1 MVSCFCF
8 RGNAEIHRL
17 SGGELICFFGAPT
30 RLVSSKGAKT
40 TESTPQKQSSVH
52 RSVTGADY
60 LAQPTQSTETLLFSP
75 SAFLS
80 EAVRLL
86 TLSAVDR
93 SDVPD
98 PRKQKGEDMGQA
110 MTDLLTLFRYQG
122 RRNIARGGAGV
133 QRGPTSAG
141 DQIALVQ
148 VRRSMLYASNTSWL
162 DGPDKNVAAGYV
174 FEADTL
180 TEMCLKNAIVARNCE
195 RYDHER
201 VWKTLEVLFKSTNA
215 LGRWLAVDCEN
226 MAKQVFMKM

>member
-1 MVSCFCF
+1 
-8 RGNAEIHRL
+8 
-17 SGGELICFFGAPT
+17 
-30 RLVSSKGAKT
+30 
-40 TESTPQKQSSVH
+40 
-52 RSVTGADY
+52 VTGADEDY
-60 LAQPTQSTETLLFSP
+60 LGQQTQSAEALLFSP
-75 SAFLS
+75 CAFLS

-86 TLSAVDR
+86 SLSAVDR
-93 SDVPD
+93 SDAPD

-110 MTDLLTLFRYQG
+110 MTDLLTLSRYQG
-122 RRNIARGGAGV
+122 RRNVEVMTRGGLGA
-133 QRGPTSAG
+133 QRGPASAG

-180 TEMCLKNAIVARNCE
+180 TGMCLKNAIVARSCG

-215 LGRWLAVDCEN
+215 LGRWLTVDREN

>member
-1 MVSCFCF
+1 M
-8 RGNAEIHRL
+8 
-17 SGGELICFFGAPT
+17 
-30 RLVSSKGAKT
+30 SSKGAKT

-52 RSVTGADY
+52 RSVTGADEDY
-60 LAQPTQSTETLLFSP
+60 SAQQTQSAEASLFSP

-110 MTDLLTLFRYQG
+110 MIDLLTHSRYQG
-122 RRNIARGGAGV
+122 RRNVEVMTRGGAGV
-133 QRGPTSAG
+133 QRGPASAG

-148 VRRSMLYASNTSWL
+148 VRRSMLYASNTNWL

-180 TEMCLKNAIVARNCE
+180 MGICLKNAMVARNCA

-215 LGRWLAVDCEN
+215 LGRWLTVDCEN

>member
-1 MVSCFCF
+1 MS
-8 RGNAEIHRL
+8 E
-17 SGGELICFFGAPT
+17 GELICFFGAPT

-40 TESTPQKQSSVH
+40 AESAPQKQPSVH
-52 RSVTGADY
+52 RSVTGADEDY
-60 LAQPTQSTETLLFSP
+60 LGQQTQSAEALLFSP
-75 SAFLS
+75 CAFLS

-86 TLSAVDR
+86 SLSAVDR

-110 MTDLLTLFRYQG
+110 MTDLLTLSRYQG
-122 RRNIARGGAGV
+122 RRNVEVMTRGGLGA
-133 QRGPTSAG
+133 QRGPASAG

-180 TEMCLKNAIVARNCE
+180 TGMCLKNAIVARSCG

-215 LGRWLAVDCEN
+215 LGRWLTVDCEN

>member
-1 MVSCFCF
+1 MS
-8 RGNAEIHRL
+8 E
-17 SGGELICFFGAPT
+17 GELICFFGAPT

-40 TESTPQKQSSVH
+40 AESTPQKQPSVH
-52 RSVTGADY
+52 RSVTGADEDY
-60 LAQPTQSTETLLFSP
+60 LGQQTQSAEALLFSP
-75 SAFLS
+75 CAFLS

-86 TLSAVDR
+86 SLSAVDR

-110 MTDLLTLFRYQG
+110 MTDLLTLSRYQG
-122 RRNIARGGAGV
+122 RRNVEVMTRGGLGA
-133 QRGPTSAG
+133 QRGPASAG

-180 TEMCLKNAIVARNCE
+180 TGMCLKNAIVARSCG

-215 LGRWLAVDCEN
+215 LGRWLTVDREN